1 MGRYNKIEHDD
12 KSRCKMH
19 RDLSYVLKVVGINGF
34 LREKT
39 EIHTRKQNSL
49 TQIEFAQQ
57 IGVSQGTLSDLEK
70 DKCKPSV
77 DTLISLR
84 PS

>member
-1 MGRYNKIEHDD
+1 MDTLGKR
-12 KSRCKMH
+12 
-19 RDLSYVLKVVGINGF
+19 LKYIRN
-34 LREKT
+34 
-39 EIHTRKQNSL
+39 QNSL
-49 TQIEFAQQ
+49 NQIEFAQK

-84 PS
+84 VNLGVDVNWLITGESEQSAMHWNKGTWNCTAS

>member
-1 MGRYNKIEHDD
+1 MDSLGKR
-12 KSRCKMH
+12 
-19 RDLSYVLKVVGINGF
+19 LKYI
-34 LREKT
+34 
-39 EIHTRKQNSL
+39 RKQNSL

-84 PS
+84 VNLDVDLNWLLTGEPS

>member
-1 MGRYNKIEHDD
+1 MDSLGKR
-12 KSRCKMH
+12 
-19 RDLSYVLKVVGINGF
+19 LKYI
-34 LREKT
+34 
-39 EIHTRKQNSL
+39 RKQNSL

-70 DKCKPSV
+70 DNCKPSV

-84 PS
+84 LSLGVDINWLLTGESN